1 MTTPPPGS
9 LPPDRLPHDVHRGG
23 LWLRFHRSDGDCI
36 LQVEA
41 HGYSMERL
49 RLIITSEPTLVVAF
63 YDGTTGVAAPSRG
76 GPPEPAWSDR
86 AVEPE
91 SSVTVPH
98 LHVRGSPRWEA
109 SVRSDER

>member
-49 RLIITSEPTLVVAF
+49 RRIITSELTLVVAF
-63 YDGTTGVAAPSRG
+63 YDGTTGERHLLVEARQNRPGAI
-76 GPPEPAWSDR
+76 EPWSLR
-86 AVEPE
+86 A
-91 SSVTVPH
+91 
-98 LHVRGSPRWEA
+98 R
-109 SVRSDER
+109 